1 MTLVFDYAIIKHG
14 QKYGISMDKLDDIL
28 KFWEKDSK
36 VDDTEPSR
44 EIIRVPM
51 LHSKYLKIMTEHN
64 MAAKKS
70 NFECTKLRRL
80 KWEYYT
86 GKMSQ
91 DELEE
96 HGWEPFRYTLK
107 SDVSTY
113 LESDDDLIKLLQK
126 KIYHEE
132 AVEVCKA
139 IIKELGARTWQL
151 REHMT
156 HERFIQG
163 AR

>member
-1 MTLVFDYAIIKHG
+1 METL
-14 QKYGISMDKLDDIL
+14 DKVLEH
-28 KFWEKDSK
+28 WSKDSV

-44 EIIRVPM
+44 EIIRVPV
-51 LHSKYLKIMTEHN
+51 LHSKYLNIMSNHKL
-64 MAAKKS
+64 ASKKAFFDY
-70 NFECTKLRRL
+70 NRMRKL

-91 DELEE
+91 EELEE

-107 SDVSTY
+107 SDVTTY
-113 LESDDDLIKLLQK
+113 LEADNDLIRLLEK
-126 KIYHEE
+126 KVYHEE
-132 AVEVCKA
+132 VVSICEA
-139 IIKELGARTWQL
+139 ILKELNNRTWQL

>member
-1 MTLVFDYAIIKHG
+1 ME
-14 QKYGISMDKLDDIL
+14 KLDAIF
-28 KFWEKDSK
+28 KHWEKDSEI
-36 VDDTEPSR
+36 DDTEPSR
-44 EIIRVPM
+44 EIIRIPA
-51 LHSKYLKIMTEHN
+51 LHSKYLKFMTEHN
-64 MAAKKS
+64 MSAKKAHFDY
-70 NFECTKLRRL
+70 NRMRRL

-86 GKMSQ
+86 GKLS
-91 DELEE
+91 EE
-96 HGWEPFRYTLK
+96 DLKEYGWEPFRYTLK

-113 LESDDDLIKLLQK
+113 LESDNDLIKLLEK

>member
-1 MTLVFDYAIIKHG
+1 METL
-14 QKYGISMDKLDDIL
+14 DKVLEH
-28 KFWEKDSK
+28 WSKDSV

-44 EIIRVPM
+44 EIIRVPV
-51 LHSKYLKIMTEHN
+51 LHSKYLNIMSNHKL
-64 MAAKKS
+64 ASKKAFFDY
-70 NFECTKLRRL
+70 NRMRRL

-91 DELEE
+91 EELEE

-107 SDVSTY
+107 SDVTTY
-113 LESDDDLIKLLQK
+113 LEADNDLIRLLEK
-126 KIYHEE
+126 KVYHEE
-132 AVEVCKA
+132 VVSVCEA
-139 IIKELGARTWQL
+139 ILKELNNRTWQL